1 MTERPIPNSYWVSE
15 GRLLAGEYPGTGAR
29 EVAEARIEA
38 FLSAGVDVFV
48 DLTARGE
55 LRPYDDLV
63 EPAEHVRL
71 PIVDGT
77 VPRSLDAMAEILD
90 VIDAHL
96 RDGRLVYVHCL
107 GGIGRTGTV
116 VGCWLARRHG
126 GEQALESLE
135 RLWQQCPKSEYT
147 SSPETD
153 EQRYYILDWEV
164 GK

>member
-1 MTERPIPNSYWVSE
+1 VSE
-15 GRLLAGEYPGTGAR
+15 GRLLAGEYPGTGDRAT
-29 EVAEARIEA
+29 AQARIEA
-38 FLSAGVDVFV
+38 FLRAGADVFV

-63 EPAEHVRL
+63 APARHIRL

-77 VPRSLDAMAEILD
+77 VPRSADAMVEILD
-90 VIDAHL
+90 VIDAQL

-126 GEQALESLE
+126 GEEALTTFE

-153 EQRYYILDWEV
+153 EQRYYILDWEA
-164 GK
+164 GR